1 MYHFVGLLYVTDYLN
16 SHTIQ
21 IQKLESGI
29 GTFKAYS
36 VLNHLFKEFTNE
48 PPPHPII
55 KDIHVFLSLVEKK
68 LKFFRNTLQDFYI

>member
-1 MYHFVGLLYVTDYLN
+1 MYNFVGLLYVTDYLN

-29 GTFKAYS
+29 GIFKAFS

-48 PPPHPII
+48 PPPTPH
-55 KDIHVFLSLVEKK
+55 
-68 LKFFRNTLQDFYI
+68 N